1 MYDVLHLHCLP
12 GAILLSCM
20 MSYTFIAYLAFW
32 CPVLSEINDVQIF
45 LQTPGLGLN
54 SCVTKL
60 GALVLFCEEEREN
73 VVEEAKAKDTTF
85 CEEMGVPTET
95 RLRRGR
101 RMEGENAEDAGLS
114 LHADVMREQLQ
125 IIDRL
130 HGEIRNRTN
139 HMMDVND
146 KFGFLT
152 NMERLMDSASDEGI
166 DSAIDRPTPTSTSPL
181 KG

>member
-1 MYDVLHLHCLP
+1 MHDVLHLHCLP

-32 CPVLSEINDVQIF
+32 CPVLSEINDVKIF
-45 LQTPGLGLN
+45 LQTPGLGLD
-54 SCVTKL
+54 SCATKL

-101 RMEGENAEDAGLS
+101 RMAGESAEDAGLS
-114 LHADVMREQLQ
+114 LLTLSEARAAADHRSTPRADKKQDKSHDGCERQ
-125 IIDRL
+125 IRVSYQY
-130 HGEIRNRTN
+130 G
-139 HMMDVND
+139 
-146 KFGFLT
+146 
-152 NMERLMDSASDEGI
+152 
-166 DSAIDRPTPTSTSPL
+166 TPDGLSQ
-181 KG
+181 

>member
-20 MSYTFIAYLAFW
+20 MSYTLIAYMAFW
-32 CPVLSEINDVQIF
+32 CPVLSEINDVKIF
-45 LQTPGLGLN
+45 LQTPGLGLDSWRLN
-54 SCVTKL
+54 L
-60 GALVLFCEEEREN
+60 GLLSSSAKRNAKTSLKRQRRRIRLSARKWGYQQKQGCGGEDEWREKALKMPVCHYSLC
-73 VVEEAKAKDTTF
+73 
-85 CEEMGVPTET
+85 
-95 RLRRGR
+95 LRR
-101 RMEGENAEDAGLS
+101 
-114 LHADVMREQLQ
+114 EQQQ

-152 NMERLMDSASDEGI
+152 NMGRLMDSANDEGI
-166 DSAIDRPTPTSTSPL
+166 DSAIDRLTPTSTSPL
-181 KG
+181 K